1 MLGRVKHSVQ
11 HPLSPSD
18 AKRAIE
24 AAFGEYSKRFAG
36 FAPQLQ
42 WLAPEHAQV
51 GFQALGRKIVA
62 QVRLLDRALEIEM
75 DVPLMARPFQGRA
88 TAAIE
93 REVGRWVSVIQGQ
106 GSRS

>member
-1 MLGRVKHSVQ
+1 MLAAVKHSVS
-11 HPLSPSD
+11 HPLNTAD

-24 AAFGEYSKRFAG
+24 AAFGEYSQRFAG

-51 GFQALGRKIVA
+51 SFQALGKRIVA
-62 QVRLLDRALEIEM
+62 QVRVLDRALEIEM

-93 REVGRWVSVIQGQ
+93 REVGRWVRVVQGQ
-106 GSRS
+106 S